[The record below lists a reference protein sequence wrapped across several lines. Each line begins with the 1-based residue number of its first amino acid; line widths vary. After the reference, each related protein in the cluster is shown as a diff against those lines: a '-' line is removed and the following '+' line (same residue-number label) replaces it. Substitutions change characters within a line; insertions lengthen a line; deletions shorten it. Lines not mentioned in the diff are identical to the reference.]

1 LKDKLASYRR
11 SQGYRSPYACCRR
24 ALLSFPAGGAGDGG
38 GRGAAAGLRFWP
50 ALPCPA
56 NVSSSR
62 AVYRAGARRAIEVWA
77 AALFQIMTK
86 PRPPLELCRRALES
100 SPFSIANSA
109 RRLEEIYSSTSNDAR
124 FSYRSFSNLWG
135 SERALL
141 DLLGAVPMLDVA
153 VCCPPKVPLNSELEK
168 LHIRTLPYYVYGLHE
183 KSKRHRLQA
192 AAGVVRACLEFRP
205 DIIYL
210 NQCVAIKCL
219 AGNTVGFADRGAR
232 PHIRGCGLSCK
243 TKPRPRR
250 LRGIIAISSAV
261 ETEIRRFQQLDSSSF
276 IEFMTRTLLRCRASE
291 LAPQGRIVNRLL
303 RRATVPVKG
312 QDVLVGA
319 LCILEDFEGGL
330 ECLFVGDGERSF
342 VQELRRT
349 ALHGNA
355 ASSIRWLGFVGDV
368 LSLLQTC
375 SVLVC
380 PSHSEPSAGDL

>member
-1 LKDKLASYRR
+1 MT
-11 SQGYRSPYACCRR
+11 R
-24 ALLSFPAGGAGDGG
+24 AL
-38 GRGAAAGLRFWP
+38 
-50 ALPCPA
+50 
-56 NVSSSR
+56 V
-62 AVYRAGARRAIEVWA
+62 IEA
-77 AALFQIMTK
+77 
-86 PRPPLELCRRALES
+86 S
-100 SPFSIANSA
+100 G
-109 RRLEEIYSSTSNDAR
+109 
-124 FSYRSFSNLWG
+124 NLWG

-210 NQCVAIKCL
+210 NQCGCYKVALPAATLLDLPIVAHVRIFEDAAYL
-219 AGNTVGFADRGAR
+219 ARQSPG
-232 PHIRGCGLSCK
+232 
-243 TKPRPRR
+243 PRR

-261 ETEIRRFQQLDSSSF
+261 ETEIRRFQQLDS
-276 IEFMTRTLLRCRASE
+276 IQLHRIYDAYAPAVPALQNLP
-291 LAPQGRIVNRLL
+291 PQGRIVNRVACVGRL
-303 RRATVPVKG
+303 VPVKG

-380 PSHSEPSAGDL
+380 PSHSDPLGRVIFEGWDAGALPIVFAGSGGAAEIVAAADGGILYDEQTPQSLAMALRKALELDGEGRNKLVHNGRLWMSTNCNSESYGETISTILRNAASKCHTLGGLG